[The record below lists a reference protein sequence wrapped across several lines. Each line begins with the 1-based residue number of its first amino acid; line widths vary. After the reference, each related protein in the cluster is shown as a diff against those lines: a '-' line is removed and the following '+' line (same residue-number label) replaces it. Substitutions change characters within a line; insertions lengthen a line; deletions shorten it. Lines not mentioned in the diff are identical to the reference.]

1 MKYKLKV
8 KEMKSKKGMCMQKNK
23 VNNIIVLKEMA
34 SNFVEEAIV
43 VLKPNIEFKNDDKKV
58 KNNELSE
65 NERNKNRS
73 IVKEAEFIIENSLN
87 KLHEESKK
95 NEKKE
100 IEEKYKKMKKLVYAL
115 VIINVLLLFKLF

>member
-1 MKYKLKV
+1 
-8 KEMKSKKGMCMQKNK
+8 MQKNK

-95 NEKKE
+95 NEKEE

>member
-65 NERNKNRS
+65 NEKNKNRS